1 MKKILSTLVLCGLFV
16 AGSAQDMFKYNDKT
30 FSLDSKINIDKSH
43 HLFGDKSSNDFTTI
57 NDTNKKDRP
66 FIKRGMF
73 NMYIDWNL
81 FSGSTKHDDMFNVSR
96 AGFTWGGGMYFTFG
110 ARIFDYVFVG
120 AGFGSEIIPSIYS
133 SYDYFHYDYVGGFF
147 NIPYFVNIRGFFPI
161 TSKIYPYVDI
171 AVGPSMLFYL
181 DEFDDFALC
190 PIATTLRFGVGVDFS
205 RFSLGLGYEGVFGY
219 YEYEVLNAFYLDSY
233 MRERVEINTAY
244 LKLGIRIGRM
254 E

>member
-16 AGSAQDMFKYNDKT
+16 AGSAQDMFNYNDKT

-81 FSGSTKHDDMFNVSR
+81 FLGSTNYNDTYYDR
-96 AGFTWGGGMYFTFG
+96 LAGFTWGGGVYFTFG

-120 AGFGSEIIPSIYS
+120 AGFGNEIIPCIYS
-133 SYDYFHYDYVGGFF
+133 EYWRGYRNTYVGGFF
-147 NIPYFVNIRGFFPI
+147 NMPYFVNVRGFFPI
-161 TSKIYPYVDI
+161 TNKIYPYVDF
-171 AVGPSMLFYL
+171 AVGPSLLF
-181 DEFDDFALC
+181 DMGEFEAFVLC

-219 YEYEVLNAFYLDSY
+219 EEAGYYYGRD
-233 MRERVEINTAY
+233 RIKINTAY